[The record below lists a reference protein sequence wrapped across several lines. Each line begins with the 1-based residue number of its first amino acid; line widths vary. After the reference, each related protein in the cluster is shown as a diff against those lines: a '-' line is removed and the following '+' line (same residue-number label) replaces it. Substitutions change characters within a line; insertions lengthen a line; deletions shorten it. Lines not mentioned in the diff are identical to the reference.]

1 MIALLLVACSGGEA
15 LPEAPEADPVRASYV
30 ATAFEVSE
38 DDAFDLD
45 DDGAPDNALSSL
57 GVILNNL
64 IAERLAGNVHVV
76 VVQLDG
82 VNDWTDDE
90 VIEVGIFPA
99 VDEDNDGTDN
109 TSGAE
114 VFDGTGFVDTG
125 GLALEHSPGAIRGGT
140 YEAWV
145 DASSFQVGS
154 FVFDVATGVYVRGL
168 ADASA
173 QTGLVGIG
181 VTTDALAYALAQEGF
196 DQGLIDLLAGLA
208 DLDLNDDGT
217 PETVSMAFTF
227 DATACGVTLP

>member
-1 MIALLLVACSGGEA
+1 MIALLLAACSGGEL

-38 DDAFDLD
+38 DEAFDLD

-64 IAERLAGNVHVV
+64 IAERLVGNVHVV

-82 VNDWTDDE
+82 VNDWSDDE
-90 VIEVGIFPA
+90 AIEVGIFPA
-99 VDEDNDGTDN
+99 VDDDNDGTDN

-114 VFDGTGFVDTG
+114 VFDGTGFVDAS
-125 GLALEHSPGAIRGGT
+125 GLALERSPGAITGGT

-154 FVFDVATGVYVRGL
+154 FVFDVATGVHVRGL

-181 VTTDALAYALAQEGF
+181 VTTDALAYALGQEGF
-196 DQGLIDLLAGLA
+196 DPGLIDLLAGLA
-208 DLDLNDDGT
+208 DLDLDDDGT